1 LYLGDFIGPKNNTY
15 AEVGDNITLF
25 QGINQAEI
33 LLISLAK
40 WFKNDPPTK
49 DTLFTITNKEDGI
62 KTYPTS
68 LTIDCV
74 KKLKF
79 PKDRNGLLDVIIE
92 NVSLND
98 AGPRYIWLNRIK
110 GTAFPDEYTFA
121 IRVLGK
127 ST

>member
-25 QGINQAEI
+25 QGINRAKI

-49 DTLFTITNKEDGI
+49 DTLFTITNKLEDGI

-79 PKDRNGLLDVIIE
+79 PKDRDGLVDVIIE

-98 AGPRYIWLNRIK
+98 AGKYIWLNRTT
-110 GTAFPDEYTFA
+110 GTAFPDETTFD